1 MINRRQAKGLPGQRD
16 KKMESLNMQEQS
28 KIIRREGVILERFD
42 KEKEDGVTTGFF
54 VEWRGSEYFI
64 MMHNGETKRI
74 RKLTE

>member
-1 MINRRQAKGLPGQRD
+1 
-16 KKMESLNMQEQS
+16 MENLNIQERS

-54 VEWRGSEYFI
+54 VEWQGSEYYI
-64 MMHNGETKRI
+64 RMHNGKTKRI